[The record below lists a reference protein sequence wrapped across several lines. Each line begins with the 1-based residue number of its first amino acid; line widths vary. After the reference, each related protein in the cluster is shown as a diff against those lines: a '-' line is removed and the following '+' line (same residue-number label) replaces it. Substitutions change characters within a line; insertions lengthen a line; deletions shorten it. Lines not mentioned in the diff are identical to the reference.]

1 MNIITISRE
10 FGSGG
15 RELGKRIADILG
27 YSYYDREIITA
38 IAEKHNFDA
47 DYVENVLENGIPVNI
62 PVTFGNTFSYS
73 DPTGQQAI
81 QLLATQ
87 SRLLKEFASKEN
99 CVIVGRSANIILE
112 DCNPLNIFV
121 YADIESKIK
130 RCRQRADKNEQL
142 TDFEMKR
149 KFRQIDAGR
158 AKHQRFLSDAKWGSK
173 ESYHLC
179 VNTSGLEI
187 KTIAPVVAD
196 FAKSYFGSV
205 KVSDK

>member
-38 IAEKHNFDA
+38 IAQQHNFDEK
-47 DYVENVLENGIPVNI
+47 YVENLLENRFPINI
-62 PVTFGNTFSYS
+62 PLTFGNTFTYT

-81 QLLATQ
+81 DLLSTQ
-87 SRLLKEFASKEN
+87 SRLLREFAAKEN
-99 CVIVGRSANIILE
+99 CVIVGRSANILLE

-121 YADIESKIK
+121 YADLESKIK
-130 RCRQRADKNEQL
+130 RCRRRAPEDERL
-142 TDFEMKR
+142 TDNDMKR
-149 KFRQIDAGR
+149 KFKQIDAGR
-158 AKHQRFLSDAKWGSK
+158 AKHQRFLSDCKWGSK
-173 ESYHLC
+173 EGYHLC

-187 KTIAPVVAD
+187 KSIAPVVAA
-196 FAKSYFGSV
+196 FAENYF
-205 KVSDK
+205 KAEKAQK

>member
-27 YSYYDREIITA
+27 YSYYDREIISA
-38 IAEKHNFDA
+38 IAEKHDFDEN
-47 DYVENVLENGIPVNI
+47 YVENVLESGFPVSMPI
-62 PVTFGNTFSYS
+62 TYGRTFSYT

-87 SRLLKEFASKEN
+87 SKMLKEFASREN

-112 DCNPLNIFV
+112 DYNTLNIFV
-121 YADIESKIK
+121 YADLESKIK
-130 RCRQRADKNEQL
+130 RCRQRAPEDEHL
-142 TDFEMKR
+142 TDNEMKR

-158 AKHQRFLSDAKWGSK
+158 AKHQRFLSDIKWGDK
-173 ESYHLC
+173 EGYHLC
-179 VNTSGLEI
+179 VNTSGLII
-187 KTIAPVVAD
+187 KNIAPVVAD
-196 FAKSYFGSV
+196 FAKHYFEEL
-205 KVSDK
+205 KDQ